1 MRLLRV
7 LFFLFFMFLG
17 QRIFAQNFQW
27 QSFDYSKFP
36 WIDSTVNIIQT
47 HNKELLNPLMNKLKK
62 SQKKKVHI
70 LHIGDS
76 HVQADIFTHEARS
89 LLGTTFGYAGR
100 GMVFPYTTART
111 HTAADYRSRHSGKW
125 YYARNVEKMPELPL
139 GVSGIT
145 SRTYDNQAQFTLSFR
160 EGAIKPE
167 FNRIRLFVERSPR
180 SYDIK
185 VIAGPDTVY
194 VDIYQ
199 TPADSLTDEIWID
212 MPRGRDEYTIE
223 VVQNDSTQEYFE
235 VYGLSFETR
244 EDKGLLYTS
253 VGINGAGHYSI
264 MRENKLPQHLQSLNP
279 DAIILDVGANDFYQ
293 KGMDQNRFKD
303 NLISIIELFKSYAPD
318 ALIILSNSQDIHR
331 GGFSIRACSVF
342 SNMIS
347 EVSKTE
353 NVSFYDWYRIAGGNQ
368 SMKIWK
374 SLHLANKDGVHLTRN
389 GYELKGTLI
398 YQAFSRTFQYYF
410 EPKHKDKSFIIP
422 CLDPIQID
430 SIEKVEIASSVKDKI
445 WQTHWVKK
453 GETAWGIAQL
463 YNVSVIQLKDWN
475 RLGSYSLREGQ
486 ELKIH
491 SEIVPAEEPP
501 KKTANESDKKSI
513 KKGREARKEVKKTHV
528 IQQGETLYSIARK
541 HKMSVNELKQLNGMK
556 DDFIHTGKKLKV
568 K

>member
-1 MRLLRV
+1 
-7 LFFLFFMFLG
+7 MFLG